1 MSSQT
6 PEALAAEVTRGGQA
20 SVRNLALA
28 EAAVVRGQFNLAK
41 VLRALAHAQRVQALL
56 AARRLAEVQD
66 LDMALD
72 TIAAEV
78 AVAPPVALGAN
89 AVAVR
94 ERALDIVRRSQTSLA
109 THSDVS
115 ETAIAQLLWGCY
127 GCGWLIEGDRPDAC
141 PVCGALAV
149 EFEAF
154 EPFYSRTAEHLG
166 QLPPSEILAILQGGP
181 ERVAA
186 AFASLDETQLRT
198 KPSPEEWSPKEI
210 VGHLLE
216 VERLFVRRVQAVLAS
231 EPPAMLDSPV
241 PPWKLHIGVGY
252 EDMPALEL
260 LVRFRKTREDTVAL
274 VAELQPADWGRTGT
288 VGGTAVTVVD
298 LGTWLANHDRG
309 HLAQLERP
317 PSHEGTDS
325 AP

>member
-1 MSSQT
+1 
-6 PEALAAEVTRGGQA
+6 
-20 SVRNLALA
+20 
-28 EAAVVRGQFNLAK
+28 
-41 VLRALAHAQRVQALL
+41 
-56 AARRLAEVQD
+56 
-66 LDMALD
+66 MALD

-94 ERALDIVRRSQTSLA
+94 ERAQDIVRRSQTSLA
-109 THSDVS
+109 NHGDVS

-127 GCGWLIEGDRPDAC
+127 GCGWLVKGDRPDAC

-166 QLPPSEILAILQGGP
+166 QLPPSEILAILQSGP

-231 EPPAMLDSPV
+231 EPPAMLDTPV
-241 PPWKLHIGVGY
+241 PPWKLHIGLGY

-274 VAELQPADWGRTGT
+274 VAGLQPEDWGERARSAARPSRCSISAPGWPITT
-288 VGGTAVTVVD
+288 VGTSRSWSARRVASGDPIPRLDGNCSGA
-298 LGTWLANHDRG
+298 LLHAHDVR
-309 HLAQLERP
+309 HRRRIW
-317 PSHEGTDS
+317 PSWRAE
-325 AP
+325 

>member
-1 MSSQT
+1 MREEGGVMSSQT
-6 PEALAAEVTRGGQA
+6 PEALAAEVTRGGRA

-66 LDMALD
+66 PDVALD

-94 ERALDIVRRSQTSLA
+94 KRALDIVRRSQTSLA
-109 THSDVS
+109 THGDVS

-166 QLPPSEILAILQGGP
+166 QLPP
-181 ERVAA
+181 
-186 AFASLDETQLRT
+186 T
-198 KPSPEEWSPKEI
+198 EI

-288 VGGTAVTVVD
+288 VGGTAVTVLD